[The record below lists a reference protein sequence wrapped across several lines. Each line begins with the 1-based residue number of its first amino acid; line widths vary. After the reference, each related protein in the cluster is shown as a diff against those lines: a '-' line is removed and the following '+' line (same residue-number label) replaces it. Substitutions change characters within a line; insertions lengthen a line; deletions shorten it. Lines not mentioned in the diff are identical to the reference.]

1 MFLIMF
7 LIGFSFILNGCANNH
22 NANES
27 HSDYDIGFQDGY
39 DDGYGEG
46 YNNGLETCL
55 NTENYE
61 DEYLEFQSTII
72 TLMYDYEYETVE
84 KMFEYYPEAVGSFLI
99 QEFGTDN
106 IPEIIDYLESER
118 EVYPDTIVGKCMYCG
133 EDVFYKD
140 VVHITSIHEPHE
152 ISYAHHN
159 CVDQNEAKV
168 MN

>member
-1 MFLIMF
+1 MF

-39 DDGYGEG
+39 DDGY
-46 YNNGLETCL
+46 
-55 NTENYE
+55 
-61 DEYLEFQSTII
+61 
-72 TLMYDYEYETVE
+72 ETVE
-84 KMFEYYPEAVGSFLI
+84 KMFEYQPEAVGSFLI

-168 MN
+168 MNQNN

>member
-39 DDGYGEG
+39 DDG
-46 YNNGLETCL
+46 
-55 NTENYE
+55 
-61 DEYLEFQSTII
+61 
-72 TLMYDYEYETVE
+72 YETVE